1 MYERDLF
8 ICEEYHFISGKSH
21 LISGKI
27 ERNVGAFIKG
37 DKAIKEVIIITP
49 L

>member
-1 MYERDLF
+1 MHERDLF
-8 ICEEYHFISGKSH
+8 RCKEDHFISGKVH